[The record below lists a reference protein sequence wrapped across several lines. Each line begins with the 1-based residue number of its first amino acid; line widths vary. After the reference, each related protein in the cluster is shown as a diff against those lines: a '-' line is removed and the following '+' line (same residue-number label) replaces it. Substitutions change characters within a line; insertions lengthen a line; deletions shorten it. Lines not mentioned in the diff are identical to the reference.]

1 MPVSELV
8 LTLNNVKYDICGV
21 HSDED
26 SDVLPQLY
34 IGVTIQ
40 NPEEHA
46 FLYGTGLKWF
56 IITEF
61 CDNGAEHL
69 GDITTRS
76 FSQLNNYQLLNSE
89 LVQ

>member
-46 FLYGTGLKWF
+46 FLYGTGLK
-56 IITEF
+56 
-61 CDNGAEHL
+61 
-69 GDITTRS
+69 
-76 FSQLNNYQLLNSE
+76 
-89 LVQ
+89 